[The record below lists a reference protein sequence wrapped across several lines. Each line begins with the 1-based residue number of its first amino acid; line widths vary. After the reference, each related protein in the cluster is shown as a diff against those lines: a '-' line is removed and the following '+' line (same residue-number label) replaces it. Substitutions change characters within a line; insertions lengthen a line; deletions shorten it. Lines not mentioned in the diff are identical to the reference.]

1 MEFKKKWNSL
11 PDPIKILI
19 RSLGISFAGYWLLPD
34 GPWIWLIL
42 GNEVLKWY
50 KFWQENKALDREME
64 EALQKA
70 QEHFKNRDNELQ
82 ARFREIEKD
91 LKKKIFLKN
100 IRNN

>member
-19 RSLGISFAGYWLLPD
+19 RSLGIAFAGYMFLPEE
-34 GPWIWLIL
+34 GPYVGHWFCLIM
-42 GNEVLKWY
+42 GNEALKWY
-50 KFWQENKALDREME
+50 KFWQENKALDKEME
-64 EALQKA
+64 
-70 QEHFKNRDNELQ
+70 EHFKNKGNELQ
-82 ARFREIEKD
+82 AKIREIEQD